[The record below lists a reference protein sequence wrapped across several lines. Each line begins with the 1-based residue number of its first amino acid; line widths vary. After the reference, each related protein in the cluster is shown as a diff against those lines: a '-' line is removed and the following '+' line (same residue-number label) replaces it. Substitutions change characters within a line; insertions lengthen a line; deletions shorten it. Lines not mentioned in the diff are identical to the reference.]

1 MAEKERKSRQS
12 LLEFSN
18 RQIQANDSEPE
29 RGELMEVAGEQ
40 LTGAPQRDQL
50 NLMLQSPSV
59 SLPFA

>member
-1 MAEKERKSRQS
+1 
-12 LLEFSN
+12 
-18 RQIQANDSEPE
+18 
-29 RGELMEVAGEQ
+29 MEVAGKQ